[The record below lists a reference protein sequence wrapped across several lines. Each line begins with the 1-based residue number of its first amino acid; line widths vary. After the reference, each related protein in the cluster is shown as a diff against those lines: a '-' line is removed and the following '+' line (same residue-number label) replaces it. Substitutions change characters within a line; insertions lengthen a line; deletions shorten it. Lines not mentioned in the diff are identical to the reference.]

1 MPFPECIPM
10 SLRHDCRCKQ
20 YYVWVHDVK
29 NFFFC
34 KCVDSYRKEKVCV
47 ASEGYDPTGD
57 VTGDYLL
64 GFLVAFRIKATY

>member
-1 MPFPECIPM
+1 M
-10 SLRHDCRCKQ
+10 
-20 YYVWVHDVK
+20 WVHDLR

-34 KCVDSYRKEKVCV
+34 KCVDSFRKEKVCA
-47 ASEGYDPTGD
+47 ASEGYDPAGD